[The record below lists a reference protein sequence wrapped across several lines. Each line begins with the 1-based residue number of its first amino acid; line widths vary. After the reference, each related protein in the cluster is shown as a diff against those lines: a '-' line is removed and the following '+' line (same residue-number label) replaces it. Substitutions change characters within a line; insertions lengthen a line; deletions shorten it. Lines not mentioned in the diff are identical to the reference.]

1 MSTRGYHRP
10 TTVGE
15 AVRMLSSVGAV
26 VLAGGQTLVP
36 ALTRTPGRSV
46 TLVDLGAVAGLRDII
61 AGGAEV
67 RIGAMATHTQ
77 VATDALVRQAIPSLA
92 LLASQIADPQVRNRA
107 TIGGSLAYNDPA
119 GDYPAACV
127 GLGATVI
134 TDRRR
139 IPAEEFF
146 TGAFS
151 TALAESEVIVSL
163 AFPKPPELLRAAY
176 VRLPDRAARS
186 ALVGV
191 TVAETQSAFRVAISG
206 LASGPTRW
214 PDAEAALAK
223 RPHPDALRDI
233 AGPPAG
239 TDPYRAHVAR
249 TLTIRAVRSL
259 TT

>member
-1 MSTRGYHRP
+1 M
-10 TTVGE
+10 
-15 AVRMLSSVGAV
+15 
-26 VLAGGQTLVP
+26 
-36 ALTRTPGRSV
+36 
-46 TLVDLGAVAGLRDII
+46 TLVDLGAVAGLRDIT
-61 AGGAEV
+61 ADGAEV
-67 RIGAMATHTQ
+67 RIGAMATHAQ
-77 VATDALVRQAIPSLA
+77 IATDALVRQAIPSLA

-151 TALAESEVIVSL
+151 TALADSEVVVSL
-163 AFPKPPELLRAAY
+163 AFPKRPGLLRAAY

-191 TVAETQSAFRVAISG
+191 TVAQTESGFRVAISG

-214 PDAEAALAK
+214 PDAEAALGK
-223 RPHPDALRDI
+223 RPQPDGLRDI
-233 AGPPAG
+233 ACPPGAA
-239 TDPYRAHVAR
+239 DPYRAHVAR
-249 TLTIRAVRSL
+249 TLTLRAVRSL

>member
-1 MSTRGYHRP
+1 
-10 TTVGE
+10 
-15 AVRMLSSVGAV
+15 MLSSGGAA

-46 TLVDLGAVAGLRDII
+46 TLVDLGTVAELRKIT
-61 AGGAEV
+61 AGGPEV
-67 RIGAMATHTQ
+67 RIGAMATHTR
-77 VATDALVRQAIPSLA
+77 VATDPLVKQAVPSLA

-119 GDYPAACV
+119 GDYPAACI

-139 IPAEEFF
+139 IPAEEFS

-151 TALAESEVIVSL
+151 TALEDSEVIVSL
-163 AFPKPPELLRAAY
+163 AFPKPPQLMRAAY

-191 TVAETQSAFRVAISG
+191 TVAETESGFRVAVSG
-206 LASGPTRW
+206 LAAGPTRW
-214 PDAEAALAK
+214 PDAEAALGK
-223 RPHPDALRDI
+223 RPHSDALQDI
-233 AGPPAG
+233 ACPPGG

>member
-1 MSTRGYHRP
+1 M
-10 TTVGE
+10 
-15 AVRMLSSVGAV
+15 
-26 VLAGGQTLVP
+26 
-36 ALTRTPGRSV
+36 
-46 TLVDLGAVAGLRDII
+46 LVDLGAVTALRDITVN
-61 AGGAEV
+61 GAEV
-67 RIGAMATHTQ
+67 CIGAMATHTQ
-77 VATDALVRQAIPSLA
+77 IATDTLVRQALPSLA
-92 LLASQIADPQVRNRA
+92 LLASQIADLQVRNRA

-151 TALAESEVIVSL
+151 TALADSEVIVSL
-163 AFPKPPELLRAAY
+163 LFPMSPTLLRSAY
-176 VRLPDRAARS
+176 ARLPDRAARS
-186 ALVGV
+186 ALIGV
-191 TVAETQSAFRVAISG
+191 MVAETESGFRVAISG

-214 PDAEAALAK
+214 PDAEAALSK

-233 AGPPAG
+233 ACPPGG
-239 TDPYRAHVAR
+239 TDRYRAHLAR